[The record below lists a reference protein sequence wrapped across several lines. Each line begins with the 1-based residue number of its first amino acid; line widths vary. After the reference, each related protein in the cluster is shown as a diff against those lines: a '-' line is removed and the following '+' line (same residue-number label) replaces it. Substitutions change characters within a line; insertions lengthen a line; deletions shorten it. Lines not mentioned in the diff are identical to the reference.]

1 MKWSEMEYPWQ
12 VCFEEAWHAYCAGSL
27 PIGAALFSPE
37 GQLLFRGRNHINDTE
52 PDGRI
57 VKGDLAHAEIN
68 VLLQINRE
76 TLTPRHCT
84 LYTLLEPCPLCLGAF
99 YMSGVRHLSY
109 AARDTFAGSTNLL
122 GKTPY
127 LSRKKIYLTGP
138 ISLLEPAI
146 VALQVA
152 AHLRRGFDRQ
162 GWADFYAEWEATSPA
177 GMALGVHLYESG
189 RLQAAADAAQPI
201 SQVYADIGTA
211 LAEKSLE
218 SSSSPQLET

>member
-1 MKWSEMEYPWQ
+1 LKWSEIEYPWQ
-12 VCFEEAWHAYCAGSL
+12 VCFEEAWRAYCAGSL
-27 PIGAALFSPE
+27 PIGAALFSPTGE
-37 GQLLFRGRNHINDTE
+37 LLFRGRNHINDTE

-76 TLTPRHCT
+76 TLIPRQCI

-109 AARDTFAGSTNLL
+109 AARDSFAGSTNLL

-127 LSRKKIYLTGP
+127 LSRKKIHLNGP
-138 ISLLEPAI
+138 ISPLEPSI

-162 GWADFYAEWEATSPA
+162 GWADFYAEWEATSPE
-177 GMALGVHLYESG
+177 GMALGARPHERG
-189 RLQAAADAAQPI
+189 RLQAAAAAAVPV
-201 SQVYADIGTA
+201 SQIYAEIRVA
-211 LAEKSLE
+211 LGSGNDPLN
-218 SSSSPQLET
+218 